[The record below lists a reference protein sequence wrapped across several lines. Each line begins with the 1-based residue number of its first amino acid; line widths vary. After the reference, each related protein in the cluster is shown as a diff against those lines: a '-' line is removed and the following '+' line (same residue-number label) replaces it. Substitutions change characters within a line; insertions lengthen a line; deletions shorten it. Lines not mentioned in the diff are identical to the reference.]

1 MNRLKEIARRLL
13 YLGRRNN
20 LDLVLDDEV
29 QFHIESRA
37 DELQQSGIAR
47 DRALAQARR
56 EFGPQARMREE
67 SRGAWQIRWL
77 EDLASDLRYALRAF
91 GRSPGFALAAIFSLA
106 LGIGA
111 NTTIFSL
118 TMEFLFS
125 VPSARQPERLASIQF
140 AGNSHSQMPIYR
152 FVRDTHTFDGLA
164 GSFEEHQVNW
174 RHGED
179 TLQLGVYWVTDNYF
193 EVVGVP
199 VAMGRGIQPG
209 DRNVVVLNYNFWQSS
224 LAGDPDV
231 VGRTMILD
239 GQPYTVIGVLPR
251 DHRTLLGFGFAP
263 ALYVPVIDDKAF
275 VAFVAR
281 LPEGMNRQAAFTK
294 LKVIG
299 RELDRVFPD
308 RDIHWTQDID
318 VAAVAGLDRLRSLN
332 MIPFT
337 AFFGVLMVVVG
348 LVLMIACANVA
359 SLLLA
364 RASSRRQELGIRLAI
379 GAGRGRLVRQ
389 LLAESLLLAVL
400 GTLSG
405 LMLNFWLTSLISRI
419 QLPLPMPFRLHIAPD
434 WRLLAYSAAV
444 AILSALFCGLLPA
457 LKATRS
463 DLNAALKR
471 QEFKGGR
478 RLWSMR
484 NALVTAQL
492 AISSLLLAAGLLF
505 VQNLSRSTSMNPG
518 FDVDHTM
525 WAHMRLVP
533 AKYATDEKT
542 QTLVNRALD
551 SLRTLPGVEAASI
564 AHEVPLNGQQT
575 NGTGILIDGRQPL
588 HIVQYKS
595 NNVGPDYFRVMAIPI
610 LDGRGFSNVDRAGSP
625 AVAILNETF
634 ARLLFDKASPVGH
647 TLQYPHGETVSIVG
661 VAKNSKYFTLGEENS
676 LAMYTPFAQGPES
689 ENLNFMIRASEFPP
703 GLVKAINGTLGN
715 LDPSAAIETK
725 PMRDALVLA
734 LLPSR
739 AGAAILGSVG
749 VLGLLLAAIGLYGVL
764 AYTIS
769 RRIREIG
776 LRMALGAS
784 PRSILWMVFRDS
796 FLLVGLGMGIGLGI
810 AVVATQPLAMFLV
823 PGLSPTDPSTFLS
836 VIVLLGTVAVAATI
850 GPALRAL
857 RVDPMVALRYE

>member
-1 MNRLKEIARRLL
+1 MNRLKELLRRLL
-13 YLGRRNN
+13 YFGRREN
-20 LDLVLDDEV
+20 LDLGLDQEAE
-29 QFHIESRA
+29 FHIDYRA
-37 DELQQSGIAR
+37 EELEQTGLPR
-47 DRALAQARR
+47 DKAMFQARR

-67 SRGAWQIRWL
+67 SRVAWQIKWF
-77 EDLASDLRYALRAF
+77 EDLISDLRYAFRALR
-91 GRSPGFALAAIFSLA
+91 RSPGFALAAIFSLA

-125 VPSARQPERLASIQF
+125 VPSARQPERLASIQI
-140 AGNSHSQMPIYR
+140 AGNSHSPMPVYR
-152 FVRDTHTFDGLA
+152 FVRDAHIFDGLA

-174 RHGED
+174 RNGDD
-179 TLQLGVYWVTDNYF
+179 TSQLGVYWVTDNYF

-199 VAMGRGIQPG
+199 VALGRAMQPG
-209 DRNVVVLNYNFWQSS
+209 DRNVAVLNYNFWQSR
-224 LAGDPDV
+224 LAGDPGV

-239 GQPYTVIGVLPR
+239 GEPHTVIGVLPR

-263 ALYVPVIDDKAF
+263 ALYVPVRDDKAF

-281 LPEGMNRQAAFTK
+281 LPEGMNRQAALTR

-299 RELDRVFPD
+299 QELDRNFPN
-308 RDIHWTQDID
+308 RDFHWTDDIQVD
-318 VAAVAGLDRLRSLN
+318 AVAGLDRLKSLN

-348 LVLMIACANVA
+348 LVLIIACANVA

-400 GTLSG
+400 GTMSG
-405 LMLNFWLTSLISRI
+405 LLLNFWLTSFISRI

-434 WRLLAYSAAV
+434 WRLLAYSAALSV
-444 AILSALFCGLLPA
+444 ASALFCGLLPA

-463 DLNAALKR
+463 DLNSTLKR
-471 QEFKGGR
+471 QELQSSR
-478 RLWSMR
+478 RHWNMR

-492 AISSLLLAAGLLF
+492 AISTLLLAAGLLF
-505 VQNLSRSTSMNPG
+505 LQNLSRATSMNPG
-518 FDVDHTM
+518 FDVDHTL
-525 WAHMRLVP
+525 WASMRLVP
-533 AKYATDEKT
+533 AKYPTPEKT
-542 QTLVNRALD
+542 QALVNTALD
-551 SLRTLPGVEAASI
+551 SLRAIPGVEASSI

-575 NGTGILIDGRQPL
+575 NGTSLRVDGGEPV
-588 HIVQYKS
+588 HVQYKS
-595 NNVGPDYFRVMAIPI
+595 NNVGADYFRVMSIPI
-610 LDGRGFSNVDRAGSP
+610 LDGRGFSASDRAGSP
-625 AVAILNETF
+625 EVVIINENF
-634 ARLLFDKASPVGH
+634 ARLLFGNASPVGH
-647 TLQYPHGETVSIVG
+647 SIQYPHGESVSIVG
-661 VAKNSKYFTLGEENS
+661 VAKNSKYFTLGEENA
-676 LAMYTPFAQGPES
+676 LAMYTPFAQGPGTES
-689 ENLNFMIRASEFPP
+689 LNFLIRASEFPP
-703 GLVKAINGTLGN
+703 GLVKVINRTLGG
-715 LDPSAAIETK
+715 LDQSAAIETK

-739 AGAAILGSVG
+739 AGAAILGSIG
-749 VLGLLLAAIGLYGVL
+749 VLGLLLASIGLYGVL

-776 LRMALGAS
+776 LRVALGAP
-784 PRSILWMVFRDS
+784 PRTVLRMVFRDS
-796 FLLVGLGMGIGLGI
+796 FLLVAVGITIGLGI
-810 AVVATQPLAMFLV
+810 AMVATQPLAMFLV
-823 PGLSPTDPSTFLS
+823 PGLSPTDPLTFLA
-836 VIVLLGTVAVAATI
+836 VIALLAAVALTATI

>member
-1 MNRLKEIARRLL
+1 MNRLIELSRRLL
-13 YLGRRNN
+13 YLGRREN
-20 LDLVLDDEV
+20 LDVVLDQEA

-37 DELQQSGIAR
+37 GELQQAGLAR
-47 DRALAQARR
+47 GVAMAQARR

-67 SRGAWQIRWL
+67 SRSAWQIKWL
-77 EDLASDLRYALRAF
+77 EDLISDLRYAFRAL
-91 GRSPGFALAAIFSLA
+91 GRSPGFALTAIFSLA

-125 VPSARQPERLASIQF
+125 VPSARQPEQLASIQL

-152 FVRDTHTFDGLA
+152 FVRDTHAFDGLA

-179 TLQLGVYWVTDNYF
+179 TSQLGAYWVTDNYF

-199 VAMGRGIQPG
+199 VAMGRPMQPG
-209 DRNVVVLNYNFWQSS
+209 DRNVAVLNYNFWHSR

-239 GQPYTVIGVLPR
+239 GEPHTVIGVLPR

-263 ALYVPVIDDKAF
+263 ALYVPVNDDNAF

-281 LPEGMNRQAAFTK
+281 LPEGMNRQAAFTR

-299 RELDRVFPD
+299 QELDRNFPN
-308 RDIHWTQDID
+308 RDFHWTEDIRVD
-318 VAAVAGLDRLRSLN
+318 AVAGLDRLKSLS

-348 LVLMIACANVA
+348 LVLLIACANVA

-405 LMLNFWLTSLISRI
+405 LLLNFWLTSLISRV
-419 QLPLPMPFRLHIAPD
+419 QLPLPMPFQLHIAPD
-434 WRLLAYSAAV
+434 WRLLAYSASV
-444 AILSALFCGLLPA
+444 AAASALFCGLFPA
-457 LKATRS
+457 LKATRA

-471 QEFKGGR
+471 QELQSGR
-478 RLWSMR
+478 RLWNLR
-484 NALVTAQL
+484 NALVAGQL
-492 AISSLLLAAGLLF
+492 AISTLLLAAGLLF
-505 VQNLSRSTSMNPG
+505 LENLSRSTSMNPG
-518 FDVDHTM
+518 FDVDHTT
-525 WAHMRLVP
+525 WASMRLVP
-533 AKYATDEKT
+533 AKYPTPEKT
-542 QTLVNRALD
+542 QALVNTALD
-551 SLRTLPGVEAASI
+551 VLRELPGVEAASI
-564 AHEVPLNGQQT
+564 AHVVPLNDQQT
-575 NGTGILIDGRQPL
+575 NGTEIRIDGVKPV
-588 HIVQYKS
+588 HVQYKS

-610 LDGRGFSNVDRAGSP
+610 LDGRGFNLGDRAGSP
-625 AVAILNETF
+625 AVVILNENF
-634 ARLLFDKASPVGH
+634 ARMLFDKVSPVGH
-647 TLQYPHGETVSIVG
+647 TLQYPQGESVSIVG
-661 VAKNSKYFTLGEENS
+661 VAKNSKYFTLGEENAI
-676 LAMYTPFAQGPES
+676 AMYSPFAQGPGTQS
-689 ENLNFMIRASEFPP
+689 LNFMIRTREFSP
-703 GLVKAINGTLGN
+703 GLVKTIKHALGG
-715 LDPSAAIETK
+715 LDQSAAIQTK

-739 AGAAILGSVG
+739 AGAAILGSMG
-749 VLGLLLAAIGLYGVL
+749 ALGLLLAAIGLYGVL
-764 AYTIS
+764 AFTIS

-784 PRSILWMVFRDS
+784 PSTVLWMVFRDS
-796 FLLVGLGMGIGLGI
+796 FLLVAVGISIGLGI
-810 AVVATQPLAMFLV
+810 AAIATQPLAMFLV
-823 PGLSPTDPSTFLS
+823 PGLSPADPLTFLT
-836 VIVLLGTVAVAATI
+836 VIALLAAVAVAAAI

-857 RVDPMVALRYE
+857 RVDPMAALRYQ

>member
-1 MNRLKEIARRLL
+1 MNRLKELLRRLL
-13 YLGRRNN
+13 YLGRREN
-20 LDLVLDDEV
+20 LDGILDQEAE
-29 QFHIESRA
+29 FHMECRVE
-37 DELQQSGIAR
+37 ELQHTGLAR
-47 DRALAQARR
+47 DKALAQARR

-67 SRGAWQIRWL
+67 SRSAWQIRWL
-77 EDLASDLRYALRAF
+77 EDLISDSRYAFRALR
-91 GRSPGFALAAIFSLA
+91 RSPGFALAAILSLA

-125 VPSARQPERLASIQF
+125 VPSARQPENLASIRI
-140 AGNSHSQMPIYR
+140 AGNSHSRMPIYE
-152 FVRDTHTFDGLA
+152 FVRDTHAFEGLA
-164 GSFEEHQVNW
+164 GSFEEHEVNW
-174 RHGED
+174 RHGEN
-179 TLQLGVYWVTDNYF
+179 TSQLGVYWVTDNYF

-199 VAMGRGIQPG
+199 VAMGRAIQPG

-224 LAGDPDV
+224 LAGDPAV
-231 VGRTMILD
+231 VGRAMILD
-239 GQPYTVIGVLPR
+239 GQPFTVIGILPR

-263 ALYVPVIDDKAF
+263 ALYVPVHDQNAF

-299 RELDRVFPD
+299 QELDRVFPD
-308 RDIHWTQDID
+308 RDFHWTQDIQVD
-318 VAAVAGLDRLRSLN
+318 AVAGLDRLKSVN

-337 AFFGVLMVVVG
+337 AFFGLLMVVVG
-348 LVLMIACANVA
+348 LVLIIACANVA

-364 RASSRRQELGIRLAI
+364 RASSRQQELGIRLAI

-405 LMLNFWLTSLISRI
+405 LLLNFWLTTLISRI

-444 AILSALFCGLLPA
+444 ALASALFCGLLPA

-471 QEFKGGR
+471 QEFKDGR

-492 AISSLLLAAGLLF
+492 AISTLLLAAGLLF

-518 FDVDHTM
+518 FDVDHTL

-533 AKYATDEKT
+533 AKYRTNEKT
-542 QTLVNRALD
+542 QTLVNTALD
-551 SLRTLPGVEAASI
+551 SLRALPGVEAASI
-564 AHEVPLNGQQT
+564 AHEVPLNGQET
-575 NGTGILIDGRQPL
+575 DGTSVRIDGGEPV
-588 HIVQYKS
+588 HVQYKS
-595 NNVGPDYFRVMAIPI
+595 NNVGPDYFRAMAIPI
-610 LDGRGFSNVDRAGSP
+610 LDGHEFREADRAGSP
-625 AVAILNETF
+625 AVVILNENL
-634 ARLLFDKASPVGH
+634 AHLLFNNASPVGH
-647 TLQYPHGETVSIVG
+647 TIRYPHGETVTIVG
-661 VAKNSKYFTLGEENS
+661 VAKNSKYFTLGEENA

-689 ENLNFMIRASEFPP
+689 ENLNFMIRAAQFPQ
-703 GLVKAINGTLGN
+703 GLVKIINRALGA
-715 LDPSAAIETK
+715 LDQSAAIETK
-725 PMRDALVLA
+725 PMRGALVLA

-739 AGAAILGSVG
+739 AGAAILGSIG
-749 VLGLLLAAIGLYGVL
+749 MLGLLLASIGLYGVL

-784 PRSILWMVFRDS
+784 PRTVLWMVFRDS
-796 FLLVGLGMGIGLGI
+796 FLLVAAGISIGLGI
-810 AVVATQPLAMFLV
+810 AMFATQPLAMFLV
-823 PGLSPTDPSTFLS
+823 PGLSPTDPWTFLS
-836 VIVLLGTVAVAATI
+836 VIALLAAVAVAATV

>member
-1 MNRLKEIARRLL
+1 MNSLKEFARRLL

-20 LDLVLDDEV
+20 LEEVLDQEV

-37 DELQQSGIAR
+37 DELQQQGLAPGQAI
-47 DRALAQARR
+47 AQARR
-56 EFGPQARMREE
+56 EFGPQSGMRED
-67 SRGAWQIRWL
+67 SRVAWQIKWL
-77 EDLASDLRYALRAF
+77 EDLSSDLRYAFRALR
-91 GRSPGFALAAIFSLA
+91 RSPGFALAAIFSLA

-125 VPSARQPERLASIQF
+125 VPSARQPERLASIQL

-179 TLQLGVYWVTDNYF
+179 TSQLGVYWVTDNYF

-199 VAMGRGIQPG
+199 VAMGRPIQPG
-209 DRNVVVLNYNFWQSS
+209 DRNVAVLNYNFWQSQ
-224 LAGDPDV
+224 LAGDPTV

-239 GQPYTVIGVLPR
+239 GQPHTVIGVLPR
-251 DHRTLLGFGFAP
+251 DHRTLIGFGFAP
-263 ALYVPVIDDKAF
+263 ALYLPVHDDKAF

-281 LPEGMNRQAAFTK
+281 LPEGMNRSAAFAR

-299 RELDRVFPD
+299 QELDRNFPN
-308 RDIHWTQDID
+308 RDFHWTEDIRVD
-318 VAAVAGLDRLRSLN
+318 AVAGLDRLKSLN

-348 LVLMIACANVA
+348 LVLLIACANVA

-405 LMLNFWLTSLISRI
+405 LLLNFWLTSLISRV
-419 QLPLPMPFRLHIAPD
+419 QLPLPMPFQLHIAPD

-444 AILSALFCGLLPA
+444 AVASALFCGLFPA
-457 LKATRS
+457 LKATRA

-471 QEFKGGR
+471 QELQSSR
-478 RLWSMR
+478 RLWNMR
-484 NALVTAQL
+484 NALVAGQL
-492 AISSLLLAAGLLF
+492 AISTLLLAAGLLF
-505 VQNLSRSTSMNPG
+505 LENLSRSTSMNPG
-518 FDVDHTM
+518 FDVDHTV

-533 AKYATDEKT
+533 AKYPTNEKT
-542 QTLVNRALD
+542 LALVNSALD
-551 SLRTLPGVEAASI
+551 ELRELPGVEAASV
-564 AHEVPLNGQQT
+564 AHVVPLNDQQT
-575 NGTGILIDGRQPL
+575 DGTEVRIDGVKPV
-588 HIVQYKS
+588 HVQYKS
-595 NNVGPDYFRVMAIPI
+595 NNVGPDYFRAMAIPI
-610 LDGRGFSNVDRAGSP
+610 LDGRGFNVGDRAESP
-625 AVAILNETF
+625 AVAILNENF
-634 ARLLFDKASPVGH
+634 ARLLFDKTSPVGH
-647 TLQYPHGETVSIVG
+647 TIQYPQGESVRIVG
-661 VAKNSKYFTLGEENS
+661 VAKNSKYFTLGEEDA
-676 LAMYTPFAQGPES
+676 LAMYTPFAQGPGAES
-689 ENLNFMIRASEFPP
+689 LNFMIRAPEFSP
-703 GLVKAINGTLGN
+703 GLVKAINRTLGS
-715 LDPSAAIETK
+715 LDQSAAIETK

-739 AGAAILGSVG
+739 AGAAILGSMG
-749 VLGLLLAAIGLYGVL
+749 ALGLVLAAIGLYGVL
-764 AYTIS
+764 AFTIS

-784 PRSILWMVFRDS
+784 PRTVLWMVFRDS
-796 FLLVGLGMGIGLGI
+796 FLLVTVGITIGLGI
-810 AVVATQPLAMFLV
+810 AMIATQPLAMFLV
-823 PGLSPTDPSTFLS
+823 PGLSPTDPLTFVS
-836 VIVLLGTVAVAATI
+836 VIALLGAVAVAATV

-857 RVDPMVALRYE
+857 RVDPMVALRHE

>member
-1 MNRLKEIARRLL
+1 MNRLKELARRLL
-13 YLGRRNN
+13 YLGGRRN

-29 QFHIESRA
+29 RFHIESRA
-37 DELQQSGIAR
+37 GELQQAGLAPGE
-47 DRALAQARR
+47 AMAQARR

-67 SRGAWQIRWL
+67 SRVAWQIKWL
-77 EDLASDLRYALRAF
+77 EDLISDSRYAFRAL

-125 VPSARQPERLASIQF
+125 VPSARQPEQLASIQF

-174 RHGED
+174 RNGEE
-179 TLQLGVYWVTDNYF
+179 TSQLGVYWVTDNYF

-199 VAMGRGIQPG
+199 VAIGRAMQPG
-209 DRNVVVLNYNFWQSS
+209 DRNVAVLNYNFWQSR
-224 LAGDPDV
+224 LAGDPGV

-239 GQPYTVIGVLPR
+239 GEPHTVIGVLPR

-263 ALYVPVIDDKAF
+263 ALYVPVHDDKAF

-281 LPEGMNRQAAFTK
+281 LPEGMNRQAAFTR

-299 RELDRVFPD
+299 QELDRNFPN
-308 RDIHWTQDID
+308 RDFHWTEDIRVD
-318 VAAVAGLDRLRSLN
+318 AVAGLERLKSLN

-348 LVLMIACANVA
+348 LVLLIACANVA

-405 LMLNFWLTSLISRI
+405 LLLNFWLTSLISRI
-419 QLPLPMPFRLHIAPD
+419 QLPLPLPFQLHIAPD

-444 AILSALFCGLLPA
+444 AMASALFCGLMPA
-457 LKATRS
+457 LKATRA
-463 DLNAALKR
+463 DLNATLKR
-471 QEFKGGR
+471 QEVQVGR
-478 RLWSMR
+478 RLWNMR

-492 AISSLLLAAGLLF
+492 AISTLLLAAGLLF
-505 VQNLSRSTSMNPG
+505 LQNLSRATSMNPG
-518 FDVDHTM
+518 FDVDHTL
-525 WAHMRLVP
+525 WASMRLVP
-533 AKYATDEKT
+533 AKYATPEKT
-542 QTLVNRALD
+542 QALVNTALD
-551 SLRTLPGVEAASI
+551 SLRALPGVEASSI
-564 AHEVPLNGQQT
+564 AHVVPLNDQQT
-575 NGTGILIDGRQPL
+575 NGTSLRVDGGEPVP
-588 HIVQYKS
+588 VQYKS
-595 NNVGPDYFRVMAIPI
+595 NNVGPDYFRVMSIPI
-610 LDGRGFSNVDRAGSP
+610 LDGRQFSATDRAGSP
-625 AVAILNETF
+625 EVAIINENF
-634 ARLLFDKASPVGH
+634 ARLLFGNASPVGH
-647 TLQYPHGETVSIVG
+647 SIQYPQGESVSIVG
-661 VAKNSKYFTLGEENS
+661 VAKNSKYFTLGEENA
-676 LAMYTPFAQGPES
+676 LAMYTPFAQGPGTES
-689 ENLNFMIRASEFPP
+689 LNFMIRASAFPP
-703 GLVKAINGTLGN
+703 GLVKVINRTLGG
-715 LDPSAAIETK
+715 LDQSAAIETK

-739 AGAAILGSVG
+739 AGAAILGSIG
-749 VLGLLLAAIGLYGVL
+749 VLGLLLASIGLYGVL

-776 LRMALGAS
+776 LRVALGAS
-784 PRSILWMVFRDS
+784 PRNVLWMVFRDS
-796 FLLVGLGMGIGLGI
+796 FLLVAVGITIGLGI
-810 AVVATQPLAMFLV
+810 AMVATQPLAMFLV
-823 PGLSPTDPSTFLS
+823 PGLSPTDPLTFLA
-836 VIVLLGTVAVAATI
+836 VIALLAAVALAATI

>member
-1 MNRLKEIARRLL
+1 MNRLKELLRRLL
-13 YLGRRNN
+13 YLGRRKN

-37 DELQQSGIAR
+37 AELQQAGLAR
-47 DRALAQARR
+47 DEALARARR
-56 EFGPQARMREE
+56 EFGPAARMREE
-67 SRGAWQIRWL
+67 SRSAWQIRWL
-77 EDLASDLRYALRAF
+77 EDLISDSRYAFRALR
-91 GRSPGFALAAIFSLA
+91 RSPGFALAAIFSLA

-125 VPSARQPERLASIQF
+125 VPSARQPENLASIRL
-140 AGNSHSQMPIYR
+140 AGNSHSRMPIYE

-164 GSFEEHQVNW
+164 GSFEEHEVNW
-174 RHGED
+174 RHGEN
-179 TLQLGVYWVTDNYF
+179 TSQLGVYWVTDNYF

-199 VAMGRGIQPG
+199 VAMGRAIQPG
-209 DRNVVVLNYNFWQSS
+209 DRSVVVLNYNFWQSS
-224 LAGDPDV
+224 LAGDPAV
-231 VGRTMILD
+231 VGRGMILD
-239 GQPYTVIGVLPR
+239 GQPYTVIGILPR
-251 DHRTLLGFGFAP
+251 DHRTLIGFGFAP
-263 ALYVPVIDDKAF
+263 ALYVPVHDPNAF

-299 RELDRVFPD
+299 QELDRVFPD
-308 RDIHWTQDID
+308 RDFHWTQDIQVD
-318 VAAVAGLDRLRSLN
+318 AVTGMDRLKSLN

-337 AFFGVLMVVVG
+337 AFFGLLMVVVG
-348 LVLMIACANVA
+348 LVLIIACANVA

-405 LMLNFWLTSLISRI
+405 LLLNFWLTSLISRI

-444 AILSALFCGLLPA
+444 ALASALFCGLLPA
-457 LKATRS
+457 LKATRA
-463 DLNAALKR
+463 DLNATLKHR
-471 QEFKGGR
+471 EFQVGR
-478 RLWSMR
+478 RLWNMR

-492 AISSLLLAAGLLF
+492 AISTLLLAAGLLF

-518 FDVDHTM
+518 FDVDHTL

-533 AKYATDEKT
+533 AKYPTDEKT
-542 QTLVNRALD
+542 QTLVNSALD
-551 SLRTLPGVEAASI
+551 SLRALPGVEAASI

-575 NGTGILIDGRQPL
+575 NGTDVRMDGGEPV
-588 HIVQYKS
+588 HVQYKS
-595 NNVGPDYFRVMAIPI
+595 NNVGPDYFRAMAIPI
-610 LDGRGFSNVDRAGSP
+610 LDGRGFRAADRAGSP
-625 AVAILNETF
+625 EVAILNENF
-634 ARLLFDKASPVGH
+634 ARLLFNNASPVGH
-647 TLQYPHGETVSIVG
+647 TLTFPWNTVSVVG
-661 VAKNSKYFTLGEENS
+661 VAKNSKYFTLGEENA
-676 LAMYTPFAQGPES
+676 LAMYTPFAQGPET
-689 ENLNFMIRASEFPP
+689 ENLNFMIRASQFPP
-703 GLVKAINGTLGN
+703 GLVKSINRTLGA
-715 LDPSAAIETK
+715 LDQSAAIETK

-739 AGAAILGSVG
+739 AGAAILGSIG
-749 VLGLLLAAIGLYGVL
+749 ALGLLLASIGLYGVL

-784 PRSILWMVFRDS
+784 PRTVLGMVFRDS
-796 FLLVGLGMGIGLGI
+796 FLLVAAGISIGLGI
-810 AVVATQPLAMFLV
+810 AMFATRPLAMFLV
-823 PGLSPTDPSTFLS
+823 PGLSPTDPLTFLF
-836 VIVLLGTVAVAATI
+836 VIALLAAVAVAATI